1 MSKSEY
7 VLAIDIGGTNVKAGL
22 VDRAGAV
29 SHMIHTPSRADEG
42 RDALLS
48 VLHSI
53 VREQSSRG
61 HIVAVGCGSP
71 GSVDHHTGRVVYM
84 QAHIPGWSGVP
95 LAQYLSEWARV
106 PATVDNDVNLIALG
120 EHWLGAGRGARCQ
133 LSLALGTG
141 LGGGVV
147 MNGRLVRGAR
157 GRAAE
162 FGHIIVRPGG
172 EPCTCGNFGCAEV
185 YAAPGAM
192 ARRAQWYLKCGVPS
206 ALRSA
211 RRVSAE
217 EIIAL
222 AAQGDHLCRKLFDD
236 AVSSLALLIWIL
248 AQAYDPDVFVIGGG
262 MIKAG
267 EAFLQPLYHHLSAF
281 YGPPELQPIISLRPS
296 ELGDNA
302 GIVGAAKL
310 AWDWLDGTDRS

>member
-1 MSKSEY
+1 MNEH

-22 VDRAGAV
+22 VDRAGTV
-29 SHMIHTPSRADEG
+29 SHLIHTPSRAAEG

-48 VLHSI
+48 VLQDVIRQQTAHG
-53 VREQSSRG
+53 R
-61 HIVAVGCGSP
+61 IVAVGCGSP
-71 GSVDHHTGRVVYM
+71 GAVDHHNGRITYM
-84 QAHIPGWSGVP
+84 QAHIPGWTGVP
-95 LAQYLSEWARV
+95 LAQHLSAWAGV
-106 PATVDNDVNLIALG
+106 PATIDNDVNLIALG
-120 EHWLGAGRGARCQ
+120 ENWLGAGRGARCQ
-133 LSLALGTG
+133 ISLALGTG

-147 MNGRLVRGAR
+147 MNGRLFRGAH

-162 FGHIIVRPGG
+162 CGHIIVRPGG

-217 EIIAL
+217 EIFAL
-222 AAQGDHLCRKLFDD
+222 AAQGDHLCRKLCKD
-236 AVSSLALLIWIL
+236 AVSSFASLIWIL
-248 AQAYDPDVFVIGGG
+248 TQAFDPDVFVIGGG
-262 MIKAG
+262 LIKAG
-267 EAFLQPLYHHLSAF
+267 DAFMQPLQEELSAF
-281 YGPPELQPIISLRPS
+281 YGAPELQPLVTLKFSA
-296 ELGDNA
+296 LGDSA

-310 AWDWLDGTDRS
+310 AWNWLDGTDRS